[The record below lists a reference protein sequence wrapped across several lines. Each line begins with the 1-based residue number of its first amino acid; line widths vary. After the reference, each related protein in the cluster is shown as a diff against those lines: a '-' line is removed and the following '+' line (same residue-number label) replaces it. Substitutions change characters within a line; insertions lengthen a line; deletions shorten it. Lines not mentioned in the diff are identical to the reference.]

1 VRLQNPIYG
10 KLAAEYAL
18 LAEGYFGNRP
28 VSICFFGSVA
38 RGDATPQ
45 SDIDVVVVE
54 NLPRDIG
61 FRARQT
67 QLLRDKVRGS
77 EAYRK
82 LRSEGR
88 SAFISEVLLSPEVK
102 THPPILLDFTDDGL
116 IMYDRNGFLETVL
129 ADIRLRLKELGGKKS
144 ESMQRPLLDPE
155 ARRRPN
161 AALPMNTAKDV
172 TT

>member
-45 SDIDVVVVE
+45 SDIDVMVVE

-88 SAFISEVLLSPEVK
+88 SAFISEVVLSPEEVK

-129 ADIRLRLKELGGKKS
+129 ADIRLRLKELGGRKVKACKGHYWILKPDADPT
-144 ESMQRPLLDPE
+144 PLFQ
-155 ARRRPN
+155 
-161 AALPMNTAKDV
+161 
-172 TT
+172 